1 MTIFIF
7 GGYPRSTT
15 RIALL
20 LAARI
25 TTHFPRLKTETIVY
39 LSHKPEWGY
48 FPCTQELSWI
58 RRHSI
63 RFTPDARFGPS
74 SDSLRYIGSLRI
86 RSLARAS
93 IDKLIEAVQRIAS
106 FFKKEDVQI
115 YLFEILI

>member
-1 MTIFIF
+1 MIILIF

-48 FPCTQELSWI
+48 FPCTPNEFNAMKNSARSNGRLVTMPGEVSV
-58 RRHSI
+58 
-63 RFTPDARFGPS
+63 RFMALFSPFDHAQGPDCGGKVGQVA
-74 SDSLRYIGSLRI
+74 
-86 RSLARAS
+86 
-93 IDKLIEAVQRIAS
+93 
-106 FFKKEDVQI
+106 
-115 YLFEILI
+115 

>member
-1 MTIFIF
+1 MIYIF

-48 FPCTQELSWI
+48 FPCTLDFPTDFS
-58 RRHSI
+58 S
-63 RFTPDARFGPS
+63 FTVG
-74 SDSLRYIGSLRI
+74 
-86 RSLARAS
+86 
-93 IDKLIEAVQRIAS
+93 
-106 FFKKEDVQI
+106 
-115 YLFEILI
+115 